1 MITDRDD
8 GLPSLDIAIK
18 ESIMNVL
25 KEYNLSA
32 EYDMEI
38 SPPIPDDDTYDLRIY
53 LYNIR

>member
-38 SPPIPDDDTYDLRIY
+38 SPPMPDDDSLDLRIY